1 MQQMGFWRF
10 IKLFL
15 TNKGTITGS
24 NITLSKGKNMSRN
37 EGTITG
43 SNITITGS
51 IIITITGSNIIKG
64 QLLEV
69 I

>member
-1 MQQMGFWRF
+1 MGFWRF

-37 EGTITG
+37 EYEIGNTFNEHYIDIVEK
-43 SNITITGS
+43 SIDHKPVNIES
-51 IIITITGSNIIKG
+51 
-64 QLLEV
+64 
-69 I
+69 